1 MKPPTHDLEIFLASL
16 HDSEREQVQIAL
28 RGPGP
33 FWLNNLG
40 PTLARARWSKLET
53 DYGLEKSN
61 YGTGRVLERNPLAE
75 RQIIGY
81 VHGPVVDNQYQIA
94 IESLRPEVA
103 RRYRDFGL
111 DFYLPS
117 DLNSNFLDM
126 LSRAIRLISAVRGAA
141 VAVSS
146 VLSVLH
152 ILKTESPEY
161 DVSYSEPSVP
171 FSIFIGV
178 TLDDQFHRD
187 LRLAEGI
194 LHECMHLQL
203 TLVEEQ
209 ISLIAAENER
219 HRSPWRQ
226 TFRPTRGVLHALY
239 VFRVIQDFFA
249 DLILSVSLSDEE
261 RKYILRRQI
270 EINNEVEQ
278 VKDLYESQDLSP
290 LGRAFVARLLIGHR
304 QLSLK

>member
-1 MKPPTHDLEIFLASL
+1 MTWKPPKHDPEMFLATL
-16 HDSEREQVQIAL
+16 NDSEWEQAQVAL

-40 PTLARARWSKLET
+40 PMLARAHWSKLKTE
-53 DYGLEKSN
+53 YGLDKSS
-61 YGTGRVLERNPLAE
+61 YGTGRILERDPLAE
-75 RQIIGY
+75 RQIIGH
-81 VHGPVVDNQYQIA
+81 VHGPVIEDQHQIA
-94 IESLRPEVA
+94 IESLRPEIA
-103 RRYRDFGL
+103 RRYRDLGL
-111 DFYLPS
+111 DFYLPA

-126 LSRAIRLISAVRGAA
+126 LSRAIRLISAVQGAA
-141 VAVSS
+141 AAVSS

-152 ILKTESPEY
+152 ILIPESPEY

-171 FSIFIGV
+171 FSIFIGM
-178 TLDDQFHRD
+178 TLDDQLHRD

-239 VFRVIQDFFA
+239 VFRVIHDFFA
-249 DLILSVSLSDEE
+249 DLILSVNVSDEE
-261 RKYILRRQI
+261 RKYIRRRLS
-270 EINNEVEQ
+270 EISNEVEQ
-278 VKDLYESQDLSP
+278 VGDLSESQDLTP
-290 LGRAFVARLLIGHR
+290 LGRAFVTRLLIGHR
-304 QLSLK
+304 